1 MSTTISSNM
10 FKPHYL
16 RHQSAAFVQVSD
28 KHPLSGILSC
38 TWCAILTLVFLRC
51 HPTIAMQGLY
61 ALCTLLT
68 SHALPS
74 SNLNRPSNSI
84 APMVMHSIAQ
94 ALKCPCVGTKG
105 RGNLV
110 SSRACREAHEHR
122 IAGHLACQ
130 ACHKAMGRH
139 A

>member
-16 RHQSAAFVQVSD
+16 RHQSATFVRSLGQASSLRHSVM
-28 KHPLSGILSC
+28 H
-38 TWCAILTLVFLRC
+38 LVCYRYLVILRC
-51 HPTIAMQGLY
+51 HPTIARP
-61 ALCTLLT
+61 LCFM
-68 SHALPS
+68 SHALPA
-74 SNLNRPSNSI
+74 SNPNQPSHGI

-94 ALKCPCVGTKG
+94 ALKCPCVGTKK

-110 SSRACREAHEHR
+110 SSRACRETHEHH

-130 ACHKAMGRH
+130 ACPKAMWRH